1 MIELDSVERANDWMR
16 DNSIHLAQAK
26 ANRIYIE
33 RYLKSKHGALF
44 LNAPEGSI
52 ASKEAWAY
60 QHSDYLELLDG
71 LKAAVEKETE
81 LQHKYTAAEVKI
93 AIWRTLQA
101 NQRGLV

>member
-1 MIELDSVERANDWMR
+1 LIELESVERANDWMR
-16 DNSIHLAQAK
+16 DNSIRLAQAK

-33 RYLKSKHGALF
+33 RYLKSKHGELF
-44 LNAPEGSI
+44 LVAPEGSI
-52 ASKEAWAY
+52 ASKEAWSY
-60 QHSDYLELLDG
+60 CHTDYIELLNG
-71 LKAAVEKETE
+71 LKAAVEQETE